1 MQTSAATVQ
10 APISEPSLAPDT
22 APLLEAGTGPKGGP
36 TAVIICHGMGQQA
49 PFETLNGA
57 VGLLEEGAK
66 CQSLPQWNKA
76 PSWNWTLT
84 RSSDEFVK
92 LGEQT
97 LPRAVLQFE
106 GPAESK
112 REVHVY
118 ESYWAPLTEGA
129 ITLPETMAFLFG
141 SGGLGLLHCLRS
153 PNGFQRWLFGG
164 RKDLLFS
171 DPPKGSLWTS
181 PWLLFGI
188 AIGLLGLMA
197 AVFKWT
203 TPSVLI
209 ASFVVSTVCIG
220 LALTSR
226 MNKTSRYLMAAAH
239 VLAALTL
246 INTVAGLAAARLF
259 VLGDPGGV
267 LTPQRLNALT
277 WELLA
282 GAILIALGSISGFIL
297 PAKLREKNK
306 QLTDFQRQ
314 SARQWAW
321 RTLFFVA
328 VLGLLMGATLVV
340 PVPTLFVL
348 PKLVLIPAWV
358 LIIGVSILV
367 RRFLLQFLG
376 DVAIYASSHTVNR
389 FYKVREEIRDL
400 GRKVFDAVYG
410 AQDDDGRLRYGRVLV
425 VGHSLGSVVAYDSWN
440 SAMNQDL
447 LLGGSL
453 KVAERTPLFLT
464 FGSPLDKF
472 AFLFRNQ
479 LQEWYEHREALA
491 AAVQPAV
498 CHVSTRPQRWVNV
511 WTTDDWISGDLNYY
525 DDPRWTKAEALLYGV
540 VNLKDPEA
548 CTPGMSH
555 NEYWEN
561 TLLPRVLFSA
571 VIDGR
576 DLEAE
581 LSFQK
586 SQQP

>member
-1 MQTSAATVQ
+1 MHTSAATVQ
-10 APISEPSLAPDT
+10 APISEASLAANS
-22 APLLEAGTGPKGGP
+22 APLPEAGITPKDAP
-36 TAVIICHGMGQQA
+36 TAVIICHGMGQQS

-76 PSWNWTLT
+76 PAWAWKLT
-84 RSSDEFVK
+84 SSKDEFVK
-92 LGEQT
+92 LGDQT
-97 LPRAVLQFE
+97 LPRALLEFE
-106 GPAESK
+106 GPGGAK

-141 SGGLGLLHCLRS
+141 SGGLGLMHCLRS

-171 DPPKGSLWTS
+171 EPPKGSLWTS
-181 PWLLFGI
+181 GWLWFGVAI
-188 AIGLLGLMA
+188 ALLGLIA

-209 ASFVVSTVCIG
+209 ASFVVSTVCLG

-239 VLAALTL
+239 VLASLTL
-246 INTVAGLAAARLF
+246 INTVAGFAAARLF

-267 LTPQRLNALT
+267 LTPERLNVLS
-277 WELLA
+277 WELLI
-282 GAILIALGSISGFIL
+282 GSILIALGAVSGFLL
-297 PAKLREKNK
+297 PSKLREKSK
-306 QLTDFQRQ
+306 QLTEFQRR

-340 PVPTLFVL
+340 PVPDLW
-348 PKLVLIPAWV
+348 KLHDWVILPAWG
-358 LIIGVSILV
+358 LILGVSVLV

-376 DVAIYASSHTVNR
+376 DVALYASSHTVNR

-400 GRKVFDAVYG
+400 GCKVFNAVYG
-410 AQDDDGRLRYGRVLV
+410 AQDDEGRLRYSRVLV

-447 LLGGSL
+447 LVGGTL
-453 KVAERTPLFLT
+453 RVAERTPLFLT

-498 CHVSTRPQRWVNV
+498 CHVRTRPQRWVNV

-525 DDPRWTKAEALLYGV
+525 DDPRWTKAEQMLYGV

-548 CTPGMSH
+548 CTPGKSH

-581 LSFQK
+581 IAFQK
-586 SQQP
+586 SQQH